1 MSDENQK
8 ILLYCFYSKTILQ
21 NNLKHLAVEDKL
33 NGKLS
38 TARGKIYSL
47 TIKLKESAKR
57 ITELERVNESLVAE
71 NGKLLALL
79 ESQKQEEI
87 QGKQLASEY

>member
-1 MSDENQK
+1 M
-8 ILLYCFYSKTILQ
+8 Q

-38 TARGKIYSL
+38 AARGEISSL
-47 TIKLKESAKR
+47 KIKLKESAKR

-87 QGKQLASEY
+87 QGKQEASEY